1 MVFEFEVGKGEV
13 MLATTK
19 LAAGLSTPATRA
31 SSAALLEAAWMLDIP
46 AGNLDDQIYRVR
58 YPLVFNPPKTGR
70 PSLDEGALGSGAVE
84 LLLNLGR

>member
-1 MVFEFEVGKGEV
+1 
-13 MLATTK
+13 
-19 LAAGLSTPATRA
+19 
-31 SSAALLEAAWMLDIP
+31 MLDIP

-70 PSLDEGALGSGAVE
+70 PSLDEGRLGSGTVE